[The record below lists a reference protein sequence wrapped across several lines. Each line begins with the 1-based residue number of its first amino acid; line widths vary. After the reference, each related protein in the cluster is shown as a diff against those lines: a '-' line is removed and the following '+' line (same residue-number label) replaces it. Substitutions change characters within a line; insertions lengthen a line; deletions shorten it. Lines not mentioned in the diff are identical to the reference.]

1 MKINKIFLCIFMYV
15 YVYIV
20 YIKINMLLMII
31 EYFILKKKYLDYF
44 IKSVGYFVVKIN

>member
-1 MKINKIFLCIFMYV
+1 MYFYVCIYCVYKNKYV
-15 YVYIV
+15 
-20 YIKINMLLMII
+20 I